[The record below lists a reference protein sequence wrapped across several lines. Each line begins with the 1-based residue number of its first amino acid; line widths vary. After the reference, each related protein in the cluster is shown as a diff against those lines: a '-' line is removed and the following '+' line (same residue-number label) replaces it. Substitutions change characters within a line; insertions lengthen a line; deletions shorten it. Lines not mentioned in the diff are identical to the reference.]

1 MLKKYLDLSRPRL
14 RVTLQ
19 RFATAL
25 QSGRFSIKRDFS
37 FIFLCGANRA
47 EMVPS
52 ERRRYLKRSI
62 ENALPHA
69 RIVYAERVM
78 DELAKHGKTKNLL
91 DIECQISRIADW
103 ILIVLE
109 SYSSFCELGAFAAES
124 LRSKLIVVNDK
135 NYESQK
141 SFINLGPLQA
151 IKEDIAEDRVIWYPM
166 LADGITVRDGIGLT
180 LSPILKHLGHRHV
193 RASLDV
199 EACLPSVES
208 QASLFFLHDIIYL
221 CGPITH
227 AETIEIYKLLFG
239 DQPFDEIK
247 SLRAILHAAE
257 FITTID
263 AGKEHAYLAATPE
276 TFINFDSIGKDLIPA
291 FRRFHLKYN
300 GDRLIHV

>member
-1 MLKKYLDLSRPRL
+1 
-14 RVTLQ
+14 
-19 RFATAL
+19 
-25 QSGRFSIKRDFS
+25 
-37 FIFLCGANRA
+37 
-47 EMVPS
+47 MVPS

-124 LRSKLIVVNDK
+124 LRSKLIVINDK
-135 NYESQK
+135 NYEPQK

-193 RASLDV
+193 RASWMSRHV
-199 EACLPSVES
+199 CPAWKVKRRC
-208 QASLFFLHDIIYL
+208 FLHDIIYL

-257 FITTID
+257 LITTID